1 MIQGIEHS
9 AIASPDP
16 AALAQWYVDTL
27 GFVINYRGSTAFFVK
42 APNGTM
48 IEIIPAEGDRGPN
61 TLKSPGLR
69 HLALTVADFENAYAT
84 LKRKNVTFLSEPQE
98 SKGNKVVFFTDPEGN
113 ILHLLQRATPLP

>member
-42 APNGTM
+42 APNGSM
-48 IEIIPAEGDRGPN
+48 IEIIPADGERGPN

-69 HLALTVADFENAYAT
+69 HLALTVTDFDAAYAA
-84 LKRKNVTFLSEPQE
+84 LQGHGVSFLSEPSE
-98 SKGNKVVFFTDPEGN
+98 SKGTKVVFFTDPEGN

>member
-48 IEIIPAEGDRGPN
+48 IEIIPAEGGRGPN

-69 HLALTVADFENAYAT
+69 HLALTVADFESAYAT

>member
-27 GFVINYRGSTAFFVK
+27 GFVINYRGSTAFFIK
-42 APNGTM
+42 ALDGSM
-48 IEIIPAEGDRGPN
+48 IEIIPADGDRGPN

-69 HLALTVADFENAYAT
+69 HLALTVADFELAYTT
-84 LKRKNVTFLSEPQE
+84 LKRKNVTFLADPVE
-98 SKGNKVVFFTDPEGN
+98 SKGTKVVFFTDPEGN
-113 ILHLLQRATPLP
+113 ILHLLQRSAPLP